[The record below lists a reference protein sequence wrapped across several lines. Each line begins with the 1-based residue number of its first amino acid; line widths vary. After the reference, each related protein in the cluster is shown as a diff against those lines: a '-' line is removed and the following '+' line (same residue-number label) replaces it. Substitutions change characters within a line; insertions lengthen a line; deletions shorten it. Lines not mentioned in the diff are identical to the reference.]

1 MICFPP
7 WAVLLLRTSLIGLV
21 RSTIYMS
28 SESRIARGF
37 GNYLPRRISTQG
49 FTIPC
54 RFIFRRPTRT
64 LEANREISQLQKEPL
79 RKFFLC
85 RCIHGW
91 KSGSSN
97 ESFRRSLN
105 LLPLPLSR
113 EKLSLYC
120 GVRRQTEPRSTTRPE
135 DPLSATCS

>member
-1 MICFPP
+1 MICFRPL
-7 WAVLLLRTSLIGLV
+7 AVLLLRTSLIGLA
-21 RSTIYMS
+21 RSTIYTS
-28 SESRIARGF
+28 SGYRIATGF
-37 GNYLPRRISTQG
+37 GNTLPRRMSTPA

-64 LEANREISQLQKEPL
+64 LEVNREISPSQKESL

-91 KSGSSN
+91 KPSSSD

-105 LLPLPLSR
+105 LLQSPLSLKNSLCIHEFSALRR
-113 EKLSLYC
+113 EFVGAHLRAR
-120 GVRRQTEPRSTTRPE
+120 G
-135 DPLSATCS
+135 